1 MTEHTKIKA
10 TCTSFALIL
19 SSCAFAQ
26 NLITNSDFSAGNTGF
41 TSQYTYKT
49 PPATS
54 QTQYFVGPNPNAWFS
69 GYPAFFDHT
78 LGTSLGSMFMADG
91 ATSPAPNL
99 RIAWAQTVSVSSFTT
114 YTFETWTANIGTQ
127 NTAQLELSIN
137 GVVQGSV
144 MQNTGGSG
152 VWQFFSRT
160 WASGSASS
168 ALIEIRDL
176 RTAGTGNDF
185 ALDDLSFS
193 SVVAPE
199 PGSLALMALP
209 LGLLLP
215 GLRRR
220 LRG

>member
-1 MTEHTKIKA
+1 MTGITKSKVI
-10 TCTSFALIL
+10 CTSFALVL
-19 SSCAFAQ
+19 TSCASAQ
-26 NLITNSDFSAGNTGF
+26 NLLANPDFSAGNTGF

-49 PPATS
+49 PPATT
-54 QTQYFVGPNPNAWFS
+54 QGQYFVGPNPNAWFS

-78 LGTSLGSMFMADG
+78 LGTSQGSMFMADG
-91 ATSPAPNL
+91 ATVASPGQL
-99 RIAWAQTVSVSSFTT
+99 IAWAQTVSVASFTT
-114 YTFETWTANIGTQ
+114 YTFETWTANIGTA

-144 MQNTGGSG
+144 MQNTGSSG

-160 WASGSASS
+160 WNAGNATS

-185 ALDDLSFS
+185 ALDDMRFASA
-193 SVVAPE
+193 VAPE
-199 PGSLALMALP
+199 PSSLALLVLP

>member
-1 MTEHTKIKA
+1 MTGITKSKLI
-10 TCTSFALIL
+10 CTSFALIL
-19 SSCAFAQ
+19 TSCAFAQ
-26 NLITNSDFSAGNTGF
+26 NLLANSDFSAGNTGF

-49 PPATS
+49 PPATTQS
-54 QTQYFVGPNPNAWFS
+54 QYFVGPNPNAWFS

-78 LGTSLGSMFMADG
+78 LGTNLGSMFLADG
-91 ATSPAPNL
+91 ATVAAPSQL
-99 RIAWAQTVSVSSFTT
+99 IAWAQTITVSNFTT
-114 YTFETWTANIGTQ
+114 YSFETWTANIGTQ
-127 NTAQLELSIN
+127 NLAQLELSIN

-144 MQNTGGSG
+144 MQNTGASG

-160 WASGSASS
+160 WASGGSSS

-185 ALDDLSFS
+185 ALDDMRF
-193 SVVAPE
+193 VPAVPE
-199 PGSLALMALP
+199 PGSLALLGLGG

-220 LRG
+220 RSG